1 MSEIFKISVSE
12 LYKKPFRIVI
22 IFLLNLLVVFGV
34 NRFDIKVEIFTVFVP
49 LILTILFIEE
59 YKTKKWKDILIN
71 FLIYL
76 GIFSLNA
83 LLLYKQIEILDRE
96 EFLNNS
102 QILFFNLK
110 TVSTDIIVSIFAMG
124 FLYSVV
130 KNLKYKIAVVDMF
143 RYFKEKSSRILVPFY
158 GIIFTLYISVL
169 IYYGLNTD
177 VCYDLLNIFFLF
189 FVVTFICFLMLVFKN
204 FLISDKKDEV
214 TYRLREKSLGFYIR
228 YIGILIGLIIVAGII
243 ISGYIMITSMMRK
256 NGLFL
261 MITGG
266 IIALLLVVIVE
277 ILLLNMLIK
286 IYGKAQTK
294 PMNFKKFFNVLAVN
308 IIGLLF
314 LGIAIFINYTIDM
327 NILIIN
333 PLVLHIL
340 LAVMI
345 NFIGLIINFQVLGVL
360 VDKKFMTALKDGFIK
375 TKKFLNPK
383 VLIILIGEDI
393 FLMINI
399 LNGTFTG
406 LIYFINFIVS
416 LYLINFYFVLLK
428 GKSNMIGTLENEA
441 ILYVEVIF
449 WSGKRK
455 NPPSLISGKYCPHFV
470 VKGKSE
476 YLGICFLDGTECFFN
491 KIALGNVQPLYPD
504 TIDYSSLAD
513 NTEFLIYE
521 EEKLVGKGKILGR
534 TIPHKVKQ
542 RKK

>member
-1 MSEIFKISVSE
+1 MLEIFKISVSE

-34 NRFDIKVEIFTVFVP
+34 NRFDIKVETFTVFVP
-49 LILTILFIEE
+49 LILTILFIEV

-76 GIFSLNA
+76 GVFSLNA

-124 FLYSVV
+124 FMYSVV

-177 VCYDLLNIFFLF
+177 VCYDFLNIFFLF
-189 FVVTFICFLMLVFKN
+189 FIVTFICFLMLVFKN

-243 ISGYIMITSMMRK
+243 ISGYIMITSMMK
-256 NGLFL
+256 KDGLFL

-277 ILLLNMLIK
+277 ILILNMLIK
-286 IYGKAQTK
+286 INGKAEPK
-294 PMNFKKFFNVLAVN
+294 PMTLKKFFNTLAVN

-333 PLVLHIL
+333 PLVLDTL

-360 VDKKFMTALKDGFIK
+360 VDKKFMTALKDGFRR

-393 FLMINI
+393 FLIISI
-399 LNGTFTG
+399 LNGSFTG
-406 LIYFINFIVS
+406 FVYFINFIVS
-416 LYLINFYFVLLK
+416 LYLIDFYFE
-428 GKSNMIGTLENEA
+428 ENTFIE
-441 ILYVEVIF
+441 
-449 WSGKRK
+449 RK
-455 NPPSLISGKYCPHFV
+455 
-470 VKGKSE
+470 E
-476 YLGICFLDGTECFFN
+476 
-491 KIALGNVQPLYPD
+491 
-504 TIDYSSLAD
+504 
-513 NTEFLIYE
+513 
-521 EEKLVGKGKILGR
+521 
-534 TIPHKVKQ
+534 
-542 RKK
+542 

>member
-34 NRFDIKVEIFTVFVP
+34 NRFDIKVETFTVFIP

-96 EFLNNS
+96 EFLSNS
-102 QILFFNLK
+102 KILFFNLK

-177 VCYDLLNIFFLF
+177 VCYDFLNIFFLF
-189 FVVTFICFLMLVFKN
+189 FVVAFMCFLILVFKN

-214 TYRLREKSLGFYIR
+214 TYRLREKSLGFYAKYTLSIAGLT
-228 YIGILIGLIIVAGII
+228 IGTGVI
-243 ISGYIMITSMMRK
+243 ISTYIMAVSMMRK

-277 ILLLNMLIK
+277 ILILNMLIK
-286 IYGKAQTK
+286 IYRKVQIK

-327 NILIIN
+327 NIFIIN
-333 PLVLHIL
+333 PLVLPIL

-360 VDKKFMTALKDGFIK
+360 VDIPFTLALKDGFNL
-375 TKKFLNPK
+375 TLKFLNPK
-383 VLIILIGEDI
+383 VLLILIGENI
-393 FLMINI
+393 FLMISI
-399 LNGTFTG
+399 LNGSFTG
-406 LIYFINFIVS
+406 FVYFINFMVS
-416 LYLINFYFVLLK
+416 LYLIDFYFE
-428 GKSNMIGTLENEA
+428 ENTFIE
-441 ILYVEVIF
+441 
-449 WSGKRK
+449 RK
-455 NPPSLISGKYCPHFV
+455 
-470 VKGKSE
+470 
-476 YLGICFLDGTECFFN
+476 D
-491 KIALGNVQPLYPD
+491 
-504 TIDYSSLAD
+504 
-513 NTEFLIYE
+513 
-521 EEKLVGKGKILGR
+521 
-534 TIPHKVKQ
+534 
-542 RKK
+542 

>member
-1 MSEIFKISVSE
+1 MLEIFKISVSE

-34 NRFDIKVEIFTVFVP
+34 NRFDIKVETFTVFIP

-96 EFLNNS
+96 EFLSNS
-102 QILFFNLK
+102 KILFFNLK

-143 RYFKEKSSRILVPFY
+143 RYFKEKSSRILVVFY

-177 VCYDLLNIFFLF
+177 VCYDFLNIFFFF
-189 FVVTFICFLMLVFKN
+189 FVVIFICFLMLVFKN

-214 TYRLREKSLGFYIR
+214 TYRLREKPLGFYAKYTLSIAGLT
-228 YIGILIGLIIVAGII
+228 IGAGVI
-243 ISGYIMITSMMRK
+243 ISTYIMAVSMMRK
-256 NGLFL
+256 NIIFL
-261 MITGG
+261 IIAGG

-286 IYGKAQTK
+286 INGKVQTK
-294 PMNFKKFFNVLAVN
+294 PMNFKKFFNVLGVN

-375 TKKFLNPK
+375 TKKFFNPK

-416 LYLINFYFVLLK
+416 LYLIDFYFV
-428 GKSNMIGTLENEA
+428 
-441 ILYVEVIF
+441 
-449 WSGKRK
+449 
-455 NPPSLISGKYCPHFV
+455 
-470 VKGKSE
+470 
-476 YLGICFLDGTECFFN
+476 
-491 KIALGNVQPLYPD
+491 
-504 TIDYSSLAD
+504 
-513 NTEFLIYE
+513 
-521 EEKLVGKGKILGR
+521 
-534 TIPHKVKQ
+534 
-542 RKK
+542 

>member
-1 MSEIFKISVSE
+1 MLGIFKISVSE

-34 NRFDIKVEIFTVFVP
+34 NRFEIVAETFTIFVP

-214 TYRLREKSLGFYIR
+214 TYRLREKPLGFYAKYTLSIAGLT
-228 YIGILIGLIIVAGII
+228 IGAGVI
-243 ISGYIMITSMMRK
+243 ISTYIMAVSMMRK
-256 NGLFL
+256 NIIFL
-261 MITGG
+261 IIAGG

-277 ILLLNMLIK
+277 ILILNMLIK
-286 IYGKAQTK
+286 INGKVQTK

-333 PLVLHIL
+333 PLVLDIL

-360 VDKKFMTALKDGFIK
+360 VDIPFTLALKDGFNL
-375 TKKFLNPK
+375 TLKFLNPK
-383 VLIILIGEDI
+383 VLLILIGENI
-393 FLMINI
+393 FLIISI
-399 LNGTFTG
+399 LNGSFTG
-406 LIYFINFIVS
+406 FVYFINFIVS
-416 LYLINFYFVLLK
+416 LYLIDFYLKEEGVL
-428 GKSNMIGTLENEA
+428 NETCRS
-441 ILYVEVIF
+441 I
-449 WSGKRK
+449 
-455 NPPSLISGKYCPHFV
+455 KY
-470 VKGKSE
+470 
-476 YLGICFLDGTECFFN
+476 
-491 KIALGNVQPLYPD
+491 
-504 TIDYSSLAD
+504 
-513 NTEFLIYE
+513 
-521 EEKLVGKGKILGR
+521 
-534 TIPHKVKQ
+534 
-542 RKK
+542 

>member
-1 MSEIFKISVSE
+1 MLDIFKISVSE

-22 IFLLNLLVVFGV
+22 IFLLNLLIIFGI
-34 NRFDIKVEIFTVFVP
+34 NRFDIKVETFTVFIP

-59 YKTKKWKDILIN
+59 YKTKNWKDILIN

-96 EFLNNS
+96 EFLSNN

-177 VCYDLLNIFFLF
+177 VCYDFLNIFFLF
-189 FVVTFICFLMLVFKN
+189 FVVVFMCFLILVFKN

-286 IYGKAQTK
+286 INGKVQTK
-294 PMNFKKFFNVLAVN
+294 PMNFKKFFNILAVN

-333 PLVLHIL
+333 PLVLDIL
-340 LAVMI
+340 LAIMI

-360 VDKKFMTALKDGFIK
+360 VDKKFMTALKDGFNL
-375 TKKFLNPK
+375 TLKFLNPK
-383 VLIILIGEDI
+383 VLLILIGEDI
-393 FLMINI
+393 FLMISI
-399 LNGTFTG
+399 LNGSFTG
-406 LIYFINFIVS
+406 FVYFINFIVS
-416 LYLINFYFVLLK
+416 LYLIDFYFE
-428 GKSNMIGTLENEA
+428 ENTIIE
-441 ILYVEVIF
+441 
-449 WSGKRK
+449 RK
-455 NPPSLISGKYCPHFV
+455 
-470 VKGKSE
+470 E
-476 YLGICFLDGTECFFN
+476 
-491 KIALGNVQPLYPD
+491 
-504 TIDYSSLAD
+504 
-513 NTEFLIYE
+513 
-521 EEKLVGKGKILGR
+521 
-534 TIPHKVKQ
+534 
-542 RKK
+542 

>member
-1 MSEIFKISVSE
+1 MLEIFKISVSE

-22 IFLLNLLVVFGV
+22 IFLLNLFVVFGV

-59 YKTKKWKDILIN
+59 YKTKKRKDILIN

-96 EFLNNS
+96 EFLSNN

-124 FLYSVV
+124 FMYSVV
-130 KNLKYKIAVVDMF
+130 KNLKCKTAVVDMF
-143 RYFKEKSSRILVPFY
+143 RYFKEKSSRILVVFY

-177 VCYDLLNIFFLF
+177 VCYDFLNIFFLF
-189 FVVTFICFLMLVFKN
+189 FVVVFMCFLILVFKN

-214 TYRLREKSLGFYIR
+214 TYRLREKPLGFYAKYTLSIAGLT
-228 YIGILIGLIIVAGII
+228 IGAGVI
-243 ISGYIMITSMMRK
+243 ISTYIMAVSMMRK
-256 NGLFL
+256 NITFL
-261 MITGG
+261 IITGG

-286 IYGKAQTK
+286 INGKVQTK
-294 PMNFKKFFNVLAVN
+294 PMNFKKFFNTLAVN

-360 VDKKFMTALKDGFIK
+360 VDKKLITALKDGFRK

-383 VLIILIGEDI
+383 VLIILIEEDI
-393 FLMINI
+393 FLMISI
-399 LNGTFTG
+399 LNGSFTG
-406 LIYFINFIVS
+406 FVYFVNFIVS
-416 LYLINFYFVLLK
+416 LYLIDFYLK
-428 GKSNMIGTLENEA
+428 EEGGLNETCRS
-441 ILYVEVIF
+441 I
-449 WSGKRK
+449 
-455 NPPSLISGKYCPHFV
+455 KY
-470 VKGKSE
+470 
-476 YLGICFLDGTECFFN
+476 
-491 KIALGNVQPLYPD
+491 
-504 TIDYSSLAD
+504 
-513 NTEFLIYE
+513 
-521 EEKLVGKGKILGR
+521 
-534 TIPHKVKQ
+534 
-542 RKK
+542 

>member
-1 MSEIFKISVSE
+1 MLEIFKISVSE

-34 NRFDIKVEIFTVFVP
+34 NRFDIVAETFTVFIP

-76 GIFSLNA
+76 GVFSLNA
-83 LLLYKQIEILDRE
+83 CILYKRIEILNQD
-96 EFLNNS
+96 EFITNNK
-102 QILFFNLK
+102 ILFFNLS
-110 TVSTDIIVSIFAMG
+110 TTFTDIIVSFFAVG
-124 FLYSVV
+124 FMYSVV

-143 RYFKEKSSRILVPFY
+143 RYFKEKSSRVLVIFY
-158 GIIFTLYISVL
+158 GIIFTLYISIL

-177 VCYDLLNIFFLF
+177 VCYDFLNIFFLF

-214 TYRLREKSLGFYIR
+214 TYRLREKSLGFYAKYTLSIAGLT
-228 YIGILIGLIIVAGII
+228 IGAGVI
-243 ISGYIMITSMMRK
+243 ISTYIMAVSMMRK
-256 NGLFL
+256 NIIFL
-261 MITGG
+261 IIAGG

-277 ILLLNMLIK
+277 ILILNMLIK
-286 IYGKAQTK
+286 INGKVQTK
-294 PMNFKKFFNVLAVN
+294 LINFKKFFNTLAVN

-333 PLVLHIL
+333 PLVLDIL

-360 VDKKFMTALKDGFIK
+360 VDIPFTLALKDGFNL
-375 TKKFLNPK
+375 TLKFLNPK
-383 VLIILIGEDI
+383 VLLILIGEDI

-406 LIYFINFIVS
+406 LICFINFIVS
-416 LYLINFYFVLLK
+416 LYLIDFYFE
-428 GKSNMIGTLENEA
+428 ENSIIE
-441 ILYVEVIF
+441 
-449 WSGKRK
+449 RK
-455 NPPSLISGKYCPHFV
+455 
-470 VKGKSE
+470 E
-476 YLGICFLDGTECFFN
+476 
-491 KIALGNVQPLYPD
+491 
-504 TIDYSSLAD
+504 
-513 NTEFLIYE
+513 
-521 EEKLVGKGKILGR
+521 
-534 TIPHKVKQ
+534 
-542 RKK
+542 

>member
-34 NRFDIKVEIFTVFVP
+34 NRFDIKVETFTVFIP

-83 LLLYKQIEILDRE
+83 CILYKRIEILNQD
-96 EFLNNS
+96 EFITNNKM
-102 QILFFNLK
+102 LFFNLS
-110 TVSTDIIVSIFAMG
+110 TTFTDIIVSFFAVG
-124 FLYSVV
+124 FIYSAI

-143 RYFKEKSSRILVPFY
+143 RYFKEKSSRVLVIFY
-158 GIIFTLYISVL
+158 GVIFSLFIFVIIF
-169 IYYGLNTD
+169 YGLNSYI
-177 VCYDLLNIFFLF
+177 CYDILNLFFIFF
-189 FVVTFICFLMLVFKN
+189 VTIFICFLMLVFKN

-228 YIGILIGLIIVAGII
+228 YIGILIGLIIIAGII
-243 ISGYIMITSMMRK
+243 ISTYIMAVGMMRK

-277 ILLLNMLIK
+277 ILFLNMLIK
-286 IYGKAQTK
+286 INGKVQTK
-294 PMNFKKFFNVLAVN
+294 PMNLKKFFNVLIVN
-308 IIGLLF
+308 IIGLIF
-314 LGIAIFINYTIDM
+314 LGIAIFIDYTIDM
-327 NILIIN
+327 NFIIEN
-333 PLVLHIL
+333 SLVQYIL

-360 VDKKFMTALKDGFIK
+360 VDKKFMTALKDGFRK
-375 TKKFLNPK
+375 TKKFFNPK

-416 LYLINFYFVLLK
+416 LYLINFYFEENTIIE
-428 GKSNMIGTLENEA
+428 GKE
-441 ILYVEVIF
+441 
-449 WSGKRK
+449 
-455 NPPSLISGKYCPHFV
+455 
-470 VKGKSE
+470 
-476 YLGICFLDGTECFFN
+476 
-491 KIALGNVQPLYPD
+491 
-504 TIDYSSLAD
+504 
-513 NTEFLIYE
+513 
-521 EEKLVGKGKILGR
+521 
-534 TIPHKVKQ
+534 
-542 RKK
+542 

>member
-1 MSEIFKISVSE
+1 MLEIFKISVSD

-34 NRFDIKVEIFTVFVP
+34 NRFEIVAETFTAFIP

-76 GIFSLNA
+76 GVFSLNA

-96 EFLNNS
+96 EFLSNN

-124 FLYSVV
+124 FMYSVV
-130 KNLKYKIAVVDMF
+130 KNLKYRIAVIDMF

-177 VCYDLLNIFFLF
+177 VCYDFLNIFFLF
-189 FVVTFICFLMLVFKN
+189 FVVAFMCFMILVFKN

-228 YIGILIGLIIVAGII
+228 YMGILIGLIIVAGII
-243 ISGYIMITSMMRK
+243 ISGYIMITSIMK
-256 NGLFL
+256 KDELFL
-261 MITGG
+261 IITSG

-277 ILLLNMLIK
+277 ILLLNMLVK
-286 IYGKAQTK
+286 INGKIQTK
-294 PMNFKKFFNVLAVN
+294 PMNFKKFFNTLTVN

-333 PLVLHIL
+333 PLILHIL

-360 VDKKFMTALKDGFIK
+360 VDKKLTIALKDGFRK
-375 TKKFLNPK
+375 TKKFFNPK

-416 LYLINFYFVLLK
+416 LYLINFYFE
-428 GKSNMIGTLENEA
+428 ENSIIE
-441 ILYVEVIF
+441 
-449 WSGKRK
+449 RK
-455 NPPSLISGKYCPHFV
+455 
-470 VKGKSE
+470 E
-476 YLGICFLDGTECFFN
+476 
-491 KIALGNVQPLYPD
+491 
-504 TIDYSSLAD
+504 
-513 NTEFLIYE
+513 
-521 EEKLVGKGKILGR
+521 
-534 TIPHKVKQ
+534 
-542 RKK
+542 

>member
-1 MSEIFKISVSE
+1 MLGIFKISVSE

-34 NRFDIKVEIFTVFVP
+34 NRFEIVAETFTIFVP

-177 VCYDLLNIFFLF
+177 VCYDFLNIFFLF
-189 FVVTFICFLMLVFKN
+189 FVVVFMCFLILVFKN

-383 VLIILIGEDI
+383 VLLILIGENI
-393 FLMINI
+393 FLIISI
-399 LNGTFTG
+399 LNGGFTG
-406 LIYFINFIVS
+406 FVYFINFIVS
-416 LYLINFYFVLLK
+416 LYLIDFYF
-428 GKSNMIGTLENEA
+428 
-441 ILYVEVIF
+441 
-449 WSGKRK
+449 
-455 NPPSLISGKYCPHFV
+455 
-470 VKGKSE
+470 
-476 YLGICFLDGTECFFN
+476 
-491 KIALGNVQPLYPD
+491 
-504 TIDYSSLAD
+504 
-513 NTEFLIYE
+513 E
-521 EEKLVGKGKILGR
+521 EDE
-534 TIPHKVKQ
+534 
-542 RKK
+542 

>member
-1 MSEIFKISVSE
+1 MLEIFKISVSE

-34 NRFDIKVEIFTVFVP
+34 NRFEIVAETFTIFVP

-96 EFLNNS
+96 EFLSNS
-102 QILFFNLK
+102 KILFFNLK

-143 RYFKEKSSRILVPFY
+143 RYFKEKSSRILVVFY

-177 VCYDLLNIFFLF
+177 VCYDFLNIFFFF
-189 FVVTFICFLMLVFKN
+189 FVVIFICFLMLVFKN

-214 TYRLREKSLGFYIR
+214 TYRLREKSLGFYAKYTLSIAGLT
-228 YIGILIGLIIVAGII
+228 IGAGVI
-243 ISGYIMITSMMRK
+243 ISTYIMAVSMMRK
-256 NGLFL
+256 NIIFL
-261 MITGG
+261 IIAGG

-277 ILLLNMLIK
+277 ILILNMLIK
-286 IYGKAQTK
+286 INGKVQTK
-294 PMNFKKFFNVLAVN
+294 PMNLKKFFNVLAVN

-333 PLVLHIL
+333 PLVLDIL

-360 VDKKFMTALKDGFIK
+360 VDKKFMAALKDGFNL
-375 TKKFLNPK
+375 TLKFLNPK
-383 VLIILIGEDI
+383 VLLILIGEDI
-393 FLMINI
+393 FLIISI
-399 LNGTFTG
+399 LNGSFTG
-406 LIYFINFIVS
+406 FVYFINFIVS
-416 LYLINFYFVLLK
+416 LYLIDFYFE
-428 GKSNMIGTLENEA
+428 ENTIIE
-441 ILYVEVIF
+441 
-449 WSGKRK
+449 RK
-455 NPPSLISGKYCPHFV
+455 
-470 VKGKSE
+470 E
-476 YLGICFLDGTECFFN
+476 
-491 KIALGNVQPLYPD
+491 
-504 TIDYSSLAD
+504 
-513 NTEFLIYE
+513 
-521 EEKLVGKGKILGR
+521 
-534 TIPHKVKQ
+534 
-542 RKK
+542 

>member
-130 KNLKYKIAVVDMF
+130 KNLKYKIAVVDML

-177 VCYDLLNIFFLF
+177 VCYDFLNIFFLF
-189 FVVTFICFLMLVFKN
+189 FVVVFICFLMLVFKN

-214 TYRLREKSLGFYIR
+214 TYRLREKSLGFYAKYTLSIAGLT
-228 YIGILIGLIIVAGII
+228 IGAGVI
-243 ISGYIMITSMMRK
+243 ISTYIMAVSMMRK
-256 NGLFL
+256 NIIFL
-261 MITGG
+261 IIAGG

-277 ILLLNMLIK
+277 ILILNMLIK
-286 IYGKAQTK
+286 INGKVQTK
-294 PMNFKKFFNVLAVN
+294 PMNFKKFFNILAVN

-333 PLVLHIL
+333 PLVLDIL

-360 VDKKFMTALKDGFIK
+360 VDIPFTLALKDGFNL
-375 TKKFLNPK
+375 TLKFLNPK
-383 VLIILIGEDI
+383 VLLILIGEDI
-393 FLMINI
+393 FLIISI
-399 LNGTFTG
+399 LNGSFTG
-406 LIYFINFIVS
+406 FVYFINFIVS
-416 LYLINFYFVLLK
+416 LYLIDFYFE
-428 GKSNMIGTLENEA
+428 ENTFIE
-441 ILYVEVIF
+441 
-449 WSGKRK
+449 RK
-455 NPPSLISGKYCPHFV
+455 
-470 VKGKSE
+470 E
-476 YLGICFLDGTECFFN
+476 
-491 KIALGNVQPLYPD
+491 
-504 TIDYSSLAD
+504 
-513 NTEFLIYE
+513 
-521 EEKLVGKGKILGR
+521 
-534 TIPHKVKQ
+534 
-542 RKK
+542 